1 MDPSV
6 YIPAYLERTY
16 LASHPELTD
25 AAREL
30 VHNDISANPQKY
42 AQSEH
47 AQALLSYAGVHR
59 HLLDELHRIEDMG
72 SDEEFEHE
80 VETAI
85 DSLPDRFKRAL
96 DNVGIAVADEPNER
110 ERATMQRQCDEL
122 LGLYEG
128 VPITRR
134 FTGYSGVMPDI
145 IPIYK
150 GPHERVCATRDDLR
164 RQIRKTVLHELGH
177 YFGFDDDY
185 LHAHGY

>member
-1 MDPSV
+1 MDARGFAVRAANQGRSGPV
-6 YIPAYLERTY
+6 DRRNR
-16 LASHPELTD
+16 SH
-25 AAREL
+25 ARSI
-30 VHNDISANPQKY
+30 VDI
-42 AQSEH
+42 
-47 AQALLSYAGVHR
+47 
-59 HLLDELHRIEDMG
+59 

-80 VETAI
+80 VEAAI

-145 IPIYK
+145 ITMYK

>member
-30 VHNDISANPQKY
+30 VHNDISANPHKY

-72 SDEEFEHE
+72 SDEERLKLAGE
-80 VETAI
+80 VLYLQDTMRCFI
-85 DSLPDRFKRAL
+85 LQKNGDS
-96 DNVGIAVADEPNER
+96 
-110 ERATMQRQCDEL
+110 Q
-122 LGLYEG
+122 
-128 VPITRR
+128 
-134 FTGYSGVMPDI
+134 
-145 IPIYK
+145 
-150 GPHERVCATRDDLR
+150 
-164 RQIRKTVLHELGH
+164 
-177 YFGFDDDY
+177 
-185 LHAHGY
+185 